1 MSKIAKDDPS
11 KRSRF
16 FREQLLA
23 WGVRHGRSFPWRS
36 SHDPYHLLI
45 AEMMLRRTQ
54 ARQVVPVYDE
64 FLRHYPTPQA
74 LAAATEEEVVR
85 LLRPLGLS
93 WRIPA
98 FRQMAQRLIADY
110 GGEVPHD
117 RKALLTLPGVGE
129 YVADSIRCFAF
140 HEPVALLDTNTVRV
154 AGRYFGF
161 PVHAES
167 RRRAPVKRAVACLVE
182 PHAPRAS
189 NLALLD
195 LAATVCRSGQPRCAS
210 CPVAT
215 GCTWR
220 QAELLCQ
227 EDTPSH
233 GRSNRRKRSV
243 STEGTSHT
251 PSG

>member
-1 MSKIAKDDPS
+1 MSTITGDDPNE
-11 KRSRF
+11 RSRL
-16 FREQLLA
+16 FREQLVA
-23 WGVRHGRSFPWRS
+23 WGARHGRSFPWRS
-36 SHDPYHLLI
+36 SQDPYHLLI

-54 ARQVVPVYDE
+54 ARQVVPVYE
-64 FLRHYPTPQA
+64 AFLRHYPTPQE
-74 LAAATEEEVVR
+74 LAAAPEEEVAR

-98 FRQMAQRLIADY
+98 FRQMAQRLIANY
-110 GGEVPHD
+110 AGQVPRD
-117 RKALLTLPGVGE
+117 REALLTLPGVGE
-129 YVADSIRCFAF
+129 YVADAIRCFAY
-140 HEPVALLDTNTVRV
+140 HEPIALLDTNTVRV

-167 RRRAPVKRAVACLVE
+167 RRRAPVKRAVACLVD
-182 PHAPRAS
+182 PHEPRAS

-195 LAATVCRSGQPRCAS
+195 LAATVCRSEQPRCAS

-227 EDTPSH
+227 EDTPSR
-233 GRSNRRKRSV
+233 GRSS
-243 STEGTSHT
+243 
-251 PSG
+251 

>member
-1 MSKIAKDDPS
+1 MSKITGGDS
-11 KRSRF
+11 SERSRF
-16 FREQLLA
+16 FREQLVA

-36 SHDPYHLLI
+36 SSDPYHLLI

-54 ARQVVPVYDE
+54 ARQVVPVYEE
-64 FLRHYPTPQA
+64 FLRRYPTPQA
-74 LAAATEEEVVR
+74 LAAAPEEEVAG

-98 FRQMAQRLIADY
+98 FRHMGQRLIADY
-110 GGEVPHD
+110 DGEVPRD
-117 RKALLTLPGVGE
+117 REALLALPGVGE
-129 YVADSIRCFAF
+129 YVADAIRCFAY
-140 HEPVALLDTNTVRV
+140 HEPIPLLDTNTVRV

-167 RRRAPVKRAVACLVE
+167 RRRAPVKRAVACLVD

-195 LAATVCRSGQPRCAS
+195 LAATVCRPRRPHCAS
-210 CPVAT
+210 CPVAR

-233 GRSNRRKRSV
+233 GRSN
-243 STEGTSHT
+243 
-251 PSG
+251 